1 MVQKKLIKECVNH
14 DVLHVNHSVMA
25 IFWVDKMADFVIV
38 VYAAKTKMIFL
49 VKFSFYSMFFFQF
62 FSYKLGD
69 IVTKLNSVC
78 SQLKSNDVSIKA
90 CNASWVNTHS
100 LNWGMLSS
108 FLLTL

>member
-1 MVQKKLIKECVNH
+1 
-14 DVLHVNHSVMA
+14 MA

-49 VKFSFYSMFFFQF
+49 VKFSFYSMFFFNF
-62 FSYKLGD
+62 FSYKLDD

-90 CNASWVNTHS
+90 CNASWVTHI
-100 LNWGMLSS
+100 L
-108 FLLTL
+108 